1 MTYKYLLVD
10 FADTI
15 AELKPS
21 REELIQRYTKEATG
35 LSIDTSKIRRIART
49 LDLIQPYSSVKT
61 QSSIEKRDFYI
72 NYNTN
77 LLTALGVSHLGCR
90 GIQLYEYFMSSSSH
104 WTPKKDAQR
113 VLVRLKEEGMGI
125 SVLSNFD
132 GNLLDIINVAGF
144 DMDIFSNIFI
154 SQVIGLEKPNPAFL
168 AYAME
173 KQKWSTSETLSI
185 GDSYKLDFIPAREN
199 GVDGIILDETNEY
212 EHLEIALKDWNSI
225 GDFLLRQKKWL

>member
-1 MTYKYLLVD
+1 MIYKYLLVD

-21 REELIQRYTKEATG
+21 REELIQRYTTEVTG
-35 LSIDTSKIRRIART
+35 ISIETLKIGRIART

-61 QSSIEKRDFYI
+61 QSSTEKRDFYI

-77 LLTALGVSHLGCR
+77 LLSALGVSHLGCR
-90 GIQLYEYFMSSSSH
+90 GVQMYEYFMSNSSH
-104 WTPKKDAQR
+104 WTPKKDAPR
-113 VLVRLKEEGMGI
+113 VLSRLKEEGMGI

-132 GNLLDIINVAGF
+132 GNLRDIMNIAGF

-168 AYAME
+168 AYAIE

-185 GDSYKLDFIPAREN
+185 GDSYTLDFIPARES

-212 EHLEIALKDWNSI
+212 EHLEIALKDWDSI
-225 GDFLLRQKKWL
+225 GDFLLCQKKKT